1 MAHIFLIVPT
11 KGIVFV
17 VIEFYHYFCEKAIQ
31 LDIIVKILEQ
41 GD

>member
-17 VIEFYHYFCEKAIQ
+17 VIELYHYFCDNKKTA
-31 LDIIVKILEQ
+31 
-41 GD
+41 

>member
-17 VIEFYHYFCEKAIQ
+17 VIEFYHYFCDNKKQ
-31 LDIIVKILEQ
+31 HNY
-41 GD
+41 GNCSS